1 MAASPAEIREMIAG
15 ILEIPASSLPDTLGV
30 GDVPQWDSL
39 AQMAIMT
46 TLEDE
51 CGLSVPEE
59 RMMELS
65 TVGQIIA
72 FAGGGGVSPVPA
84 AEPAPA
90 AVCSRAAEAVA
101 DTPAAPALP
110 AYNRQPVVLAIQQ
123 RADEH
128 PAKAAIVFEHDA
140 VTYRQLVLGM
150 RSAAAYLRQKGV
162 KPGDVVA
169 LYAEKTKE
177 FYHCYFGAHL
187 MGAAVLNLDAS
198 TKEERLN
205 YVFGQTHPALC
216 LGSGLK
222 ADARFDEIGLEQF
235 APDTELTAPPMEAVA
250 DIMFTTGTTGE
261 PKGVPLT
268 HANLAA
274 AAWQI
279 NSFIGTCADDVEVLA
294 LPICHSFGMGRS
306 RCVLAAG
313 GTLVPVP
320 GFSNPKRL
328 FAAMDQYR
336 ATGLAFVPAAWA
348 YLQKMSGDALAAHAA
363 SLRYIEIGSAAMD
376 TATRRHLMELFPHT
390 RICMHYGLTEASRSA
405 FIEFHSQS
413 GHLDSAGLPAPH
425 VQISILSP
433 VGTPVQT
440 GEEGEICIKGDHVVA
455 AYLNQPAAACRHGE
469 YFRTGDWGMLDAD
482 GYLHVLSRTKD
493 IINTGGKKVSPDEVE
508 GILCS
513 IPGVAEAACVPAP
526 DPQGVLGEVVRAV
539 LVSDGT
545 PHPTDATLRAA
556 VAAQAEAYKVPA
568 VIEWRDSLPKTESGK
583 LQRRLV

>member
-1 MAASPAEIREMIAG
+1 MAIPAAQIREMVAG
-15 ILEIPASSLPDTLGV
+15 ILEVPAEAVVDSLGV
-30 GDVPQWDSL
+30 GDIPQWDSL

-46 TLEDE
+46 TLEE
-51 CGLSVPEE
+51 EYGLSVPEE
-59 RMMELS
+59 RMMELA
-65 TVGQIIA
+65 TIGQIIA
-72 FAGGGGVSPVPA
+72 FANGEG
-84 AEPAPA
+84 EPCAPPPP
-90 AVCSRAAEAVA
+90 
-101 DTPAAPALP
+101 PAAPSPSLP
-110 AYNRQPVVLAIQQ
+110 PAAANPAAAPAVPPYNRQPVELTILQ
-123 RADEH
+123 RADEC
-128 PAKAAIVFEHDA
+128 PAKAAIVFEHQA

-150 RSAAAYLRQKGV
+150 RSAATCLQQRGV

-177 FYHCYFGAHL
+177 FFYCYFGAHL
-187 MGAAVLNLDAS
+187 LGAAVLNLDAS
-198 TKEERLN
+198 IKEERRS
-205 YVFGQTHPALC
+205 YVFEQTRPALC
-216 LGSGLK
+216 LGAGLK

-235 APDTELTAPPMEAVA
+235 APDAELPAPSMDAVA

-363 SLRYIEIGSAAMD
+363 GLRYIEIGSAAMD
-376 TATRRHLMELFPHT
+376 AATRRHLMELFPHA

-413 GHLDSAGLPAPH
+413 SHLDSAGLPAPH

-433 VGTPVQT
+433 EGSPVHP

-469 YFRTGDWGMLDAD
+469 FFRTGDWGTIDAD

-508 GILCS
+508 GILCAV
-513 IPGVAEAACVPAP
+513 PGVAEAACVPAP
-526 DPQGVLGEVVRAV
+526 DPKGVLGEVVRAV

-568 VIEWRDSLPKTESGK
+568 VIEWRDSLPRTESGK
-583 LQRRLV
+583 LRRRLV

>member
-1 MAASPAEIREMIAG
+1 MVAG
-15 ILEIPASSLPDTLGV
+15 ILEVPVESVVDSLGV
-30 GDVPQWDSL
+30 GDISQWDSL

-46 TLEDE
+46 TLEE
-51 CGLSVPEE
+51 EYGLSVPEE

-65 TVGQIIA
+65 TIGQIVAYANGEVGQSA
-72 FAGGGGVSPVPA
+72 AAPPPAGPCFC
-84 AEPAPA
+84 PAPA
-90 AVCSRAAEAVA
+90 APAGAVS
-101 DTPAAPALP
+101 APAVP
-110 AYNRQPVVLAIQQ
+110 PYNRQPVVLTIHQ

-128 PAKAAIVFEHDA
+128 PAKTALVFESQA

-150 RSAAAYLRQKGV
+150 RSAAAYLRQRGV
-162 KPGDVVA
+162 KPGDAVA

-177 FYHCYFGAHL
+177 FYYCYFGAHL
-187 MGAAVLNLDAS
+187 MGAAVINLDTS
-198 TKEERLN
+198 IKEERLG
-205 YVFGQTHPALC
+205 YIFEQTHPVLC
-216 LGSGLK
+216 LGAGLK
-222 ADARFDEIGLEQF
+222 ADARFSELGLEQY
-235 APDTELTAPPMEAVA
+235 APDTELTAPPMESVA

-279 NSFIGTCADDVEVLA
+279 NSFIGTAADDVEVLA

-313 GTLVPVP
+313 ATLVPVP

-363 SLRYIEIGSAAMD
+363 GLRYIEIGSAAMD
-376 TATRRHLMELFPHT
+376 AATRRHLMELFPNA

-405 FIEFHSQS
+405 FIEFHSQND
-413 GHLDSAGLPAPH
+413 HLDSAGLPAPG

-433 VGTPVQT
+433 EGAPVHP
-440 GEEGEICIKGDHVVA
+440 GEEGEICIRGAHVA
-455 AYLNQPAAACRHGE
+455 ASYLNQTADSCRHGE
-469 YFRTGDWGMLDAD
+469 FFRTGDWGTLDAD

-508 GILCS
+508 RILLA
-513 IPGVAEAACVPAP
+513 IPGVAEAACVPAH
-526 DPQGVLGEVVRAV
+526 DPKGVLGEVVRAV
-539 LVSDGT
+539 LVPDGSPRPSD
-545 PHPTDATLRAA
+545 DSIRAA
-556 VAAQAEAYKVPA
+556 VAAQAEPYKVPA

-583 LQRRLV
+583 LQRRLI